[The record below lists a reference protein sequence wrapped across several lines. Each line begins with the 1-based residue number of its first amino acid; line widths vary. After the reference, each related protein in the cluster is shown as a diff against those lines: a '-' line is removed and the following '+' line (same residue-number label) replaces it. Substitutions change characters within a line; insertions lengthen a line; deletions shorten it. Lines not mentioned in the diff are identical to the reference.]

1 MLIKNRDNPV
11 RVCWL
16 TVFAQSQTVKGNSVV
31 MFFLF
36 LCYVFI
42 ATNCVSIKRK
52 LHCQHQATYRHQ
64 VTNPMTVCSRTTGRS
79 NGNRSTAFPGAFS
92 LSSMWSGFIWTLTP
106 YIHYHKRTEAEGNT
120 VDGPSPKIC
129 GAYLSKPAL
138 LPQLNISLLER
149 HLNWT
154 AQLIHLLSGCCRL
167 KKIKSCLILL
177 WLVRRLLAE

>member
-1 MLIKNRDNPV
+1 MLIQNRDNQV
-11 RVCWL
+11 TVCWL
-16 TVFAQSQTVKGNSVV
+16 TVFTQSQTVKGNSVV

-36 LCYVFI
+36 LFYVFI
-42 ATNCVSIKRK
+42 VTNCVCIKRK

-64 VTNPMTVCSRTTGRS
+64 VTNPMTVCSRTTVRS
-79 NGNRSTAFPGAFS
+79 NGNRSAAFPGAFF
-92 LSSMWSGFIWTLTP
+92 LSSMWSGLYMDSDAIRSLSQT
-106 YIHYHKRTEAEGNT
+106 YRSRGQR
-120 VDGPSPKIC
+120 GGRPSPKIC

-167 KKIKSCLILL
+167 KKK
-177 WLVRRLLAE
+177 W